1 MIKTSLIRLMYFFL
15 LTNYSNFVVCDEALA
30 LPDQFKKLQKQKLK
44 KRTTLQKQTLARV
57 P

>member
-1 MIKTSLIRLMYFFL
+1 MYFFL
-15 LTNYSNFVVCDEALA
+15 LTNYSNFVAFDEALA